1 MKLKI
6 QAEVSAMVE
15 KEIEASCLEDG
26 LAKGRGLGFEDFL
39 LLRSDVESWTDSERV
54 KIIGATDPKVTK

>member
-1 MKLKI
+1 
-6 QAEVSAMVE
+6 MVE